1 MTQTMTVPEPRPA
14 DPAVVPAADP
24 PALDLGALIADLTA
38 QTAPVFEAM
47 EWAEEEITRARRRHR
62 RRADAIHHAFGVLTP
77 RDIGPG
83 MGTEFVYRGHVREL
97 LARVAAGADL
107 RPATAAE
114 ICLALVETSLQA
126 PMHGPAAGLYF
137 RMWQQAFP
145 DNELTAE
152 FAIQQ
157 GSYEHLHGS
166 RIDELEADLRHKVRD
181 PDRQLGDI
189 TCAGLH
195 HSKQVACTF
204 ARP

>member
-14 DPAVVPAADP
+14 DPVVTPATDP

-47 EWAEEEITRARRRHR
+47 EWAEEEIKAARRRHR
-62 RRADAIHHAFGVLTP
+62 RQADTIHHAFGVLAP
-77 RDIGPG
+77 REIGPG

-97 LARVAAGADL
+97 LERVGAGADL

-145 DNELTAE
+145 DSELTAE
-152 FAIQQ
+152 FANQQ
-157 GSYEHLHGS
+157 GSYEQLHGS
-166 RIDELEADLRHKVRD
+166 RIDELEADLRHRLRD

-195 HSKQVACTF
+195 HGKQVTCTF
-204 ARP
+204 ACP